1 MSLPTDSTQ
10 PRLASG
16 CRWSNSNGED
26 KTLLFPEGALRLQ
39 GTGKKIVEL
48 CDGQRT
54 FSEIVN
60 ALQADYNAS
69 DPAQIRQDVAAF
81 LEQLRQKRILDY

>member
-1 MSLPTDSTQ
+1 MSLPADSTQ

-16 CRWSNSNGED
+16 CRWGNSNGED
-26 KTLLFPEGALRLQ
+26 KMLLFPEGALRLQ

-54 FSEIVN
+54 FSEIVS
-60 ALQADYNAS
+60 ALQTDYNDS
-69 DPAQIRQDVAAF
+69 DPTQIRQDVAAF